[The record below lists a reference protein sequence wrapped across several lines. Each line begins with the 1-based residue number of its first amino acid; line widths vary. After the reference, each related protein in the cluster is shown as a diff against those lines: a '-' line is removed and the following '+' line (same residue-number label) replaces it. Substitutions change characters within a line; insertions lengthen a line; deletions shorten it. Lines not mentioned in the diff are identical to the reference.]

1 MVSVCICVYLCAF
14 VCMCV
19 YLCVFVCICVYLCA
33 FVCICVYL
41 CVFVCVCVG
50 RYGEIGL
57 QQPSNT
63 NTTVAALLAEGDVI
77 SIADTRTEKW
87 VDFRSFLCFFRSVQ
101 QSSPGLRWALGA
113 PFVGTLGTTNRR
125 PTRVLV
131 CVLGWPTG
139 GKPSSKAPTP
149 PEGGRRG
156 RWDGPFWSDGAII
169 GSSVVCPTHPT
180 FVSLPAAYVTSV
192 QAKVHEIA
200 RRIVAKDGGHI
211 NEGTK
216 RVGDR

>member
-1 MVSVCICVYLCAF
+1 VYNVASPNGICVYLCAF
-14 VCMCV
+14 VCMCVYLCVFVCICV

-131 CVLGWPTG
+131 CVMGWPTG
-139 GKPSSKAPTP
+139 GKPSSIAPTP
-149 PEGGRRG
+149 PEGGVYLCV
-156 RWDGPFWSDGAII
+156 FVCICVYLCVFVCI
-169 GSSVVCPTHPT
+169 CVVCIC
-180 FVSLPAAYVTSV
+180 VLS
-192 QAKVHEIA
+192 
-200 RRIVAKDGGHI
+200 G
-211 NEGTK
+211 
-216 RVGDR
+216 RVGAFADDKIRLFGCSSLH